1 MDGLRKKVIALTS
14 DTYFNTG
21 IALLGAFLSWFI
33 GELDGVVK
41 LLLVMAVI
49 DQLSGLLKAGVKRI
63 WSSEEGFNG
72 IARKVFMFML
82 VGIANV
88 VDKELLGRSEVLRD
102 AVCFFYIANE
112 GLSIIENAID
122 CGAPVPEALKER
134 FLSWRN
140 KKVDND
146 IHNPS

>member
-1 MDGLRKKVIALTS
+1 MTS

-33 GELDGVVK
+33 GELDGIVK
-41 LLLVMAVI
+41 ILFVMAVI
-49 DQLSGLLKAGVKRI
+49 DQISGLLKAGVKRQ
-63 WSSEEGFNG
+63 WCSEVGFNG

-82 VGIANV
+82 VGIANI
-88 VDKELLGRSEVLRD
+88 VDNELLGRSEVLRD